1 MTPRTSQCLPQTA
14 CVAASS
20 IAAVVPDALA
30 AIPAVSQKHLWDLK
44 LALHKIRGFKEEN
57 EVMARLQKSERL
69 SLSS

>member
-1 MTPRTSQCLPQTA
+1 MRMTPRTSQCLPQTT

-20 IAAVVPDALA
+20 IAADALA

-44 LALHKIRGFKEEN
+44 LALHKIRGFEEEN